1 MAAVTSCENS
11 LYPKGMAFALFW
23 SEKGYWLQLPIL
35 FWNRAKYRKYSC
47 RGKFTKSNKEML
59 TEKIFTRLESSPGTH
74 AITFSNGQSLNL
86 LSYFLDDVISCI
98 LVYIISGGSRA
109 GARGARP
116 PPLCLDR
123 TEARGAE
130 KNFFETEPPLVSGSG
145 RPPTAHRLLTA
156 FVSNVLFMLFK
167 TTSVARKLW
176 KLSVVS
182 LSLLKYLA

>member
-1 MAAVTSCENS
+1 
-11 LYPKGMAFALFW
+11 
-23 SEKGYWLQLPIL
+23 
-35 FWNRAKYRKYSC
+35 
-47 RGKFTKSNKEML
+47 ML
-59 TEKIFTRLESSPGTH
+59 TEKIFTRLENSPGTH

-98 LVYIISGGSRA
+98 LVYIISGGSRG

-145 RPPTAHRLLTA
+145 
-156 FVSNVLFMLFK
+156 
-167 TTSVARKLW
+167 
-176 KLSVVS
+176 
-182 LSLLKYLA
+182 

>member
-23 SEKGYWLQLPIL
+23 SEKGYWLQLPI
-35 FWNRAKYRKYSC
+35 WVRNRAKYRKYSC

-59 TEKIFTRLESSPGTH
+59 TEKIFTRLENSPGTH

-98 LVYIISGGSRA
+98 LVYIISGGSRG

-116 PPLCLDR
+116 PPVMFRPNWGPKGRKKFFLRPSLPLFQDLDD
-123 TEARGAE
+123 
-130 KNFFETEPPLVSGSG
+130 
-145 RPPTAHRLLTA
+145 RPPAA
-156 FVSNVLFMLFK
+156 PDY
-167 TTSVARKLW
+167 
-176 KLSVVS
+176 
-182 LSLLKYLA
+182 LKVWMHHW